1 MPVYSRSQ
9 WLIHSRRTAGAITYL
24 RQLSRQIV
32 DQFGKGIAISIRY
45 IGPFAE
51 IHHVIQIRAAG
62 WQATQGSL
70 QNERKSGFSNWYSI
84 VFNHVYIPSPSSTA
98 DLVPR
103 DAFLNRAHLQRV
115 TLYSMQFQQFRPGID
130 SFIYEATKTVINCK
144 TRKRLPLLKGKLNI
158 PFYIYLLSSLQKLLP
173 KKFYVL
179 TLTLCWLTY

>member
-1 MPVYSRSQ
+1 M
-9 WLIHSRRTAGAITYL
+9 TYL

-103 DAFLNRAHLQRV
+103 DAFLNRAHCNALPCTRCNFSNFD
-115 TLYSMQFQQFRPGID
+115 LELIPLF
-130 SFIYEATKTVINCK
+130 TKQ
-144 TRKRLPLLKGKLNI
+144 
-158 PFYIYLLSSLQKLLP
+158 QKL
-173 KKFYVL
+173 
-179 TLTLCWLTY
+179 